1 MPEKAI
7 WSFYS
12 KKPRRVISI
21 LIFSDDILYNLIKV
35 LMTTS
40 MTLGLMFT
48 LNEVL
53 GAEAFRL
60 LLRNIMAVLIMI
72 FNRGYSG

>member
-1 MPEKAI
+1 
-7 WSFYS
+7 
-12 KKPRRVISI
+12 
-21 LIFSDDILYNLIKV
+21 
-35 LMTTS
+35 MTTS